1 MGPETSATRSAL
13 MDGVEAVMLERG
25 YAAVSARTV
34 AEHAGLKYQVVFY
47 YFENMDELFIAA
59 YRRRMERILEAFR
72 QALRAER
79 PLHAFWEVSC
89 DPPNAALSIE
99 YVAVA
104 NHNDLVRAEIMTYGE
119 RMRRMVVEG
128 LSERLQAKAPLPDV
142 FTPLAIT
149 TALSCIAHIL
159 GFDAVLGISGG
170 HKETRALVA
179 WCLSQLEPEPAQEA
193 SPEPC

>member
-1 MGPETSATRSAL
+1 MGPESSVTRSAL
-13 MDGVEAVMLERG
+13 LDGVEAVMLERG

-47 YFENMDELFIAA
+47 YFENMDELFLAA
-59 YRRRMERILEAFR
+59 YRRRMERILEAFH
-72 QALRAER
+72 QALLAER
-79 PLHAFWEVSC
+79 PLHAFWAVSC

-104 NHNDLVRAEIMTYGE
+104 NHNDRVRAEITAYGE

-128 LSERLQAKAPLPDV
+128 LSRRPWHEVALPEV

-170 HKETRALVA
+170 HKETRALVE
-179 WCLSQLEPEPAQEA
+179 WCLGQLEPDAA
-193 SPEPC
+193 AT